1 MSLKCGIVGLPNVG
15 KSTLFNALTAAGIE
29 AQNFP
34 FCTIEPNKGIV
45 AVPDPRLNEISGIVN
60 PEKMIAT
67 TTEFVDIAGLV
78 KGASEGEG
86 LGNKF
91 LSHIRET
98 QAIIHVIRCFENPDI
113 THVHDEVDPV
123 VDLETVETELLL
135 SDIETLS
142 NALMRLE
149 KASRSGDKEI
159 AVQKEK
165 FESLSAEL
173 SSGVL
178 GRNAEAYIKDSE
190 AFKELG
196 LITVKPCLYVGN
208 VEDLDAD
215 NDLLDQ
221 LTNYANERNSV
232 VLPMCNQLEAE
243 IAELDYEE
251 GLEFLQDMG
260 LDEPGLNKLIRESY
274 KMLSLITYFTAGEK
288 EVRAWTVKDGS
299 TAPEAAGVIHTDF
312 QKGFIRAETTAYSDY
327 ITHQGESG
335 AKEAGKLRSEGS
347 DYIVKD
353 GDIMHFRFNV

>member
-45 AVPDPRLNEISGIVN
+45 PVPDPRLNKVAKIVN
-60 PEKMIAT
+60 PEKIIPT

-98 QAIIHVIRCFENPDI
+98 QAILHVIRCFENPDI
-113 THVHDEVDPV
+113 THVHDEVNPV

-135 SDIETLS
+135 ADVETLS
-142 NALMRLE
+142 NALLRLE

-159 AVQKEK
+159 MMQRDK
-165 FESLSAEL
+165 FEDLSAEL
-173 SSGVL
+173 SSGIL
-178 GRNAEAYIKDSE
+178 GRNTESFKNDQD

-208 VEDLDAD
+208 VEDLDSD
-215 NDLLDQ
+215 NILLEN
-221 LTNYANERNSV
+221 LISYAAERDSTV
-232 VLPMCNQLEAE
+232 IPICNQLEAE
-243 IAELDYEE
+243 IAELDFEE
-251 GLEFLQDMG
+251 GMEFLKDMG
-260 LDEPGLNKLIRESY
+260 LEEPGLNKLIRESY
-274 KMLSLITYFTAGEK
+274 DMLSLITYFTAGEK
-288 EVRAWTVKDGS
+288 EVRAWTTKKGS

-312 QKGFIRAETTAYSDY
+312 QKGFIRAETIAYDDY
-327 ITHQGESG
+327 VEYSGELG
-335 AKEAGKLRSEGS
+335 AKEAGKLRSEGN

-353 GDIMHFRFNV
+353 GDIMHFRFNI

>member
-208 VEDLDAD
+208 VEDLDAG

-312 QKGFIRAETTAYSDY
+312 QKGFIRAETTAYSDF

-353 GDIMHFRFNV
+353 GDVMHFRFNV